1 MSRYIG
7 PRHKLCRR
15 LGVKICDAAKCPLMR
30 RNYPP
35 GMHGPMGHGRL
46 TAYGEQFRE
55 KQRTRH
61 TYGCSERQFSN
72 YYRKAV
78 GQSGDSGINLATMLE
93 MRLDNVVYR
102 LHWAKTRPQARQMVS
117 HGFITVNG
125 KRMDIPS
132 YETKTK
138 DAIAVKQNKL
148 GKKIFFELAARREKQ
163 GIPDWLNVQRDALQA
178 KVIGQ
183 PAPESLKG
191 LFNAQ
196 AVIELYS
203 R

>member
-1 MSRYIG
+1 
-7 PRHKLCRR
+7 
-15 LGVKICDAAKCPLMR
+15 MR

-35 GMHGPMGHGRL
+35 GVHGPMGRGRL

-61 TYGCSERQFSN
+61 TYGISERQFSN
-72 YYRKAV
+72 YYRRAV
-78 GQSGDSGINLATMLE
+78 RQAGDSGINLATMLE
-93 MRLDNVVYR
+93 MRLDNVIYR
-102 LHWAKTRPQARQMVS
+102 LHWAKSRPQARQLVS

-132 YETKTK
+132 YETKSK
-138 DAIAVKQNKL
+138 DDIAVKSNKTK
-148 GKKIFFELAARREKQ
+148 KKIFSELATRREKQ
-163 GIPDWLNVQRDALQA
+163 GIPDWLNAQRDALQA

-183 PAPESLKG
+183 PTPGSLKG